1 MLKSFT
7 NVVAGIFLAGC
18 SIVGVRNSA
27 EAGYTVIEQHGDIEI
42 RQYAPMLMA
51 ETLVQADYSDSG
63 SIGFKR
69 LAGFIFGNNR
79 SREKIAMTAPVY
91 RQQEGEKIAMTA
103 PVLQQESAGGWR
115 MAFVMPAEY
124 TPESLPLPLDPLI
137 EIRQVTG
144 KKVAVIRYSGSLS
157 ADIIQQKT
165 EALSQ
170 WLTQQGIKMLSP
182 ARSAAYDPPWTI
194 PALRRNEVHIDI
206 E

>member
-157 ADIIQQKT
+157 ADIIQQKA